1 MWSQV
6 KKRTKFDFAMGGF
19 YSDSAKWV
27 RVWSPSLQA
36 ELNTD
41 GIRRYFLV
49 EVSQQA
55 DALKYHP

>member
-1 MWSQV
+1 
-6 KKRTKFDFAMGGF
+6 MGGF
-19 YSDSAKWV
+19 YSSSTKWV